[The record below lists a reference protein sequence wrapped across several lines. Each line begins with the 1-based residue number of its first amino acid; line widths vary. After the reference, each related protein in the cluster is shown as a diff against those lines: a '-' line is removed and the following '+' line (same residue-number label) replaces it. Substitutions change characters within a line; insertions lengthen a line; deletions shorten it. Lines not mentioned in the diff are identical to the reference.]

1 LNNRI
6 AHIVVTLVAL
16 LATSASA
23 VPTLERWATDQTG
36 TLTRAEVDRLDA
48 ALRAFEDSTST
59 QIVFLMVS
67 TIGDASLEDYALR
80 VAEKNGIG
88 TKENDNGALLL
99 VAKDDRLVRI
109 EAGYGLE
116 GALPDAVAS
125 SIIRNEIAPRFR
137 EGDFYRGA
145 AAGLAAMI
153 QATAGEYS
161 DPGNVSARSADD
173 DGSGTKAI
181 IQVIALVVFFII
193 FSRIRGK
200 RGGGGGGMIFIGGMG
215 GGSRGGGGF
224 SGGGFGGF
232 SGGGGGFGGG
242 GASGGW

>member
-1 LNNRI
+1 MI
-6 AHIVVTLVAL
+6 SVAL
-16 LATSASA
+16 LASSASA
-23 VPTLERWATDQTG
+23 VPKLERWATDQTG
-36 TLTRAEVDRLDA
+36 TLTRAELDRLDA

-67 TIGDASLEDYALR
+67 TIGGSSIEDYALR
-80 VAEKNGIG
+80 VAEKNGVG
-88 TKENDNGALLL
+88 TAENDNGALLL
-99 VAKDDRLVRI
+99 VAKNDRLMRI
-109 EAGYGLE
+109 EVGYGLE
-116 GALPDAVAS
+116 GALPDAVAI

-137 EGDFYRGA
+137 EGDFYRGV
-145 AAGLAAMI
+145 AAGLGAII
-153 QATAGEYS
+153 QATAGEYA
-161 DPGNVSARSADD
+161 DPGNVSARDD

-181 IQVIALVVFFII
+181 IQVIALVVFFIV

-200 RGGGGGGMIFIGGMG
+200 RGGGGGMIFIGGMG